1 MQLTYMDYHIKN
13 ELLAIYLILATK
25 EEKRRIVLPIKRI
38 IAEKREQNNMWS
50 LNLQRTISLE
60 RN

>member
-13 ELLAIYLILATK
+13 ELLAIYLIVATK

-38 IAEKREQNNMWS
+38 IAEKREQNNM
-50 LNLQRTISLE
+50 
-60 RN
+60 